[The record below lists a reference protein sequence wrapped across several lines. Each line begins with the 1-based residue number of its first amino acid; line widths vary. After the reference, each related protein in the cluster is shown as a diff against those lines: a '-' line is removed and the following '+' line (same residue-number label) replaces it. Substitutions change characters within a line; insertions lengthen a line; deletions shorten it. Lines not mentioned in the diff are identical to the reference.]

1 MVNITICMLDPSKA
15 IELSVNEES
24 LSDHVFVYHDS
35 QAIRYRCLVYVD
47 VGGTSEIARKFH
59 KIPQS
64 PYNS

>member
-35 QAIRYRCLVYVD
+35 QAIRYRFLIYCHS
-47 VGGTSEIARKFH
+47 VGTDIKTKEVEMI
-59 KIPQS
+59 
-64 PYNS
+64 N